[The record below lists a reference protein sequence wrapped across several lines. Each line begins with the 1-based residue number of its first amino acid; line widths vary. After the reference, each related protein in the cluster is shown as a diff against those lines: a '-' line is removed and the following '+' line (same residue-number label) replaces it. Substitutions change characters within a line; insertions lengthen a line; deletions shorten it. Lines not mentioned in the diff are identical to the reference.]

1 MAGTT
6 VLASRVNRIKMLV
19 KVLDTR
25 LPMFVF
31 IPNLRALD
39 LRNLSLR
46 IFDLVVFSVSIF
58 TTPISA
64 TQGPAAPPLLISEMS
79 DALGSTSA
87 MTVPTRPSAKRRW
100 NSNYLTS

>member
-1 MAGTT
+1 
-6 VLASRVNRIKMLV
+6 VLAIRAIKIKMLV

-25 LPMFVF
+25 LPMFAF

-39 LRNLSLR
+39 LRNLNLR
-46 IFDLVVFSVSIF
+46 IFDLVAFSVSIF

-64 TQGPAAPPLLISEMS
+64 TQGPAAPPPLLISALF

-100 NSNYLTS
+100 NSNYSMS